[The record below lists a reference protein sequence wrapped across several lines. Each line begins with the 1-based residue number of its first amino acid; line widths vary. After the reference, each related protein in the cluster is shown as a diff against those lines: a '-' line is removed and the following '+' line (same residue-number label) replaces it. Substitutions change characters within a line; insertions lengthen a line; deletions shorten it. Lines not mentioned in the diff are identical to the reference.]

1 MRIRVFSPP
10 SKDFLSLKQLFQF
23 LSTKILGGNMQKTV
37 IACCVGALFA
47 AGTAAAATHEQ
58 DGKTGIAGEGSALT
72 VNTQTQN
79 VTDKSQLIGG
89 WWHYT
94 DLVTAE
100 TDLNHAGS
108 TSDLTV
114 DLTNEKQVD
123 EIVGGNYI
131 KQPTGLAD
139 KTHEATIG
147 DTKLTVKA
155 VKTEYIVAGSKA
167 NNMGK
172 GSIVNGNTT
181 LVIEDVFIEYAADPS
196 KGAVVGGNYI
206 KASSPSAGMVSQT
219 NSTVGD
225 TSVTINGGTVKGS
238 VYGSSFAENYTHV
251 DTPDMQ
257 LKLTTGNSSLQING
271 GTPCR
276 GRQRRHG
283 TGNFLHGSIR
293 RRYDQCSQEQD
304 RHPREQ

>member
-1 MRIRVFSPP
+1 
-10 SKDFLSLKQLFQF
+10 
-23 LSTKILGGNMQKTV
+23 MQKTV

-139 KTHEATIG
+139 KTHEATIVDLGFTMKPEANGPWTIGVGLKGYAG
-147 DTKLTVKA
+147 DRR
-155 VKTEYIVAGSKA
+155 
-167 NNMGK
+167 
-172 GSIVNGNTT
+172 
-181 LVIEDVFIEYAADPS
+181 
-196 KGAVVGGNYI
+196 
-206 KASSPSAGMVSQT
+206 
-219 NSTVGD
+219 
-225 TSVTINGGTVKGS
+225 GGTGS
-238 VYGSSFAENYTHV
+238 VNVLYT
-251 DTPDMQ
+251 
-257 LKLTTGNSSLQING
+257 
-271 GTPCR
+271 
-276 GRQRRHG
+276 
-283 TGNFLHGSIR
+283 F
-293 RRYDQCSQEQD
+293 
-304 RHPREQ
+304 

>member
-1 MRIRVFSPP
+1 MCCKSTSEAQLFSQFCCHFNADTGFPP
-10 SKDFLSLKQLFQF
+10 SKDFLWLKQLFQF

-139 KTHEATIG
+139 KTHEATIVDLGFTMKPEANGPWTIGVGLKGYAG
-147 DTKLTVKA
+147 DRRGGT
-155 VKTEYIVAGSKA
+155 GS
-167 NNMGK
+167 
-172 GSIVNGNTT
+172 VNG
-181 LVIEDVFIEYAADPS
+181 LY
-196 KGAVVGGNYI
+196 
-206 KASSPSAGMVSQT
+206 
-219 NSTVGD
+219 
-225 TSVTINGGTVKGS
+225 
-238 VYGSSFAENYTHV
+238 
-251 DTPDMQ
+251 
-257 LKLTTGNSSLQING
+257 KL
-271 GTPCR
+271 
-276 GRQRRHG
+276 
-283 TGNFLHGSIR
+283 
-293 RRYDQCSQEQD
+293 
-304 RHPREQ
+304 

>member
-1 MRIRVFSPP
+1 
-10 SKDFLSLKQLFQF
+10 
-23 LSTKILGGNMQKTV
+23 MQKTV

-100 TDLNHAGS
+100 TDLNHAGT

-114 DLTNEKQVD
+114 DLTNNTQVD

-131 KQPTGLAD
+131 KQPKGLTD

-167 NNMGK
+167 NNTGK

-181 LVIEDVFIEYAADPS
+181 LVIEDGIIQYEADPS
-196 KGAVVGGNYI
+196 NLKTVE
-206 KASSPSAGMVSQT
+206 STLSQ
-219 NSTVGD
+219 
-225 TSVTINGGTVKGS
+225 
-238 VYGSSFAENYTHV
+238 
-251 DTPDMQ
+251 
-257 LKLTTGNSSLQING
+257 
-271 GTPCR
+271 
-276 GRQRRHG
+276 
-283 TGNFLHGSIR
+283 IR
-293 RRYDQCSQEQD
+293 RRRARGTSGLW
-304 RHPREQ
+304 PSSP

>member
-1 MRIRVFSPP
+1 
-10 SKDFLSLKQLFQF
+10 
-23 LSTKILGGNMQKTV
+23 MQKTV

-58 DGKTGIAGEGSALT
+58 DSKTGIAGEGSALT

-123 EIVGGNYI
+123 EIVGENYI

-139 KTHEATIG
+139 KTHEATIVDLGFTMKPEANGPWTIGVGLKGYAG
-147 DTKLTVKA
+147 DRR
-155 VKTEYIVAGSKA
+155 
-167 NNMGK
+167 
-172 GSIVNGNTT
+172 
-181 LVIEDVFIEYAADPS
+181 
-196 KGAVVGGNYI
+196 
-206 KASSPSAGMVSQT
+206 
-219 NSTVGD
+219 
-225 TSVTINGGTVKGS
+225 GGTGS
-238 VYGSSFAENYTHV
+238 VNVLYT
-251 DTPDMQ
+251 
-257 LKLTTGNSSLQING
+257 
-271 GTPCR
+271 
-276 GRQRRHG
+276 
-283 TGNFLHGSIR
+283 F
-293 RRYDQCSQEQD
+293 
-304 RHPREQ
+304 